1 MTTVSTLGT
10 YGDLSGSPLTFRNK
24 IINGNFNIWQR
35 GTSFSS
41 VASYTYTADRWLAD
55 GAVTSVTRSGSQ
67 NNVLTV
73 VTGAGT
79 GIAQRVETLGG
90 NFYAGQT
97 YTISAL
103 VNCTNADLTITV
115 TYRDSNTFKAT
126 IHSANVSS
134 QVTAGQYVRV
144 STTFVLANAPTDFA
158 NTNCIQVSFT
168 SAAANTINF
177 QNVQMEAGPVATPF
191 EQRPIGMEL
200 ALCQRY
206 YYKQAY
212 GTTCAVSIAYW
223 ASQTQAVTSVV
234 FPVSMRATPSASP
247 DFSTL
252 TVRHP
257 TSTNGTVSAITLTGS
272 NTSALLSCI
281 LSGAGAITAGLS
293 GELAGN
299 TGTSYIAYSA
309 EL

>member
-1 MTTVSTLGT
+1 MSNVSTLGT
-10 YGDLSGSPLTFRNK
+10 YGDPSGSSLMFRNK

-97 YTISAL
+97 YTVSAL

-200 ALCQRY
+200 SLCQRY
-206 YYKQAY
+206 YERWQASDNYAKFSLFVGGSTTSAIILYPYKVEKRTANVDLSY
-212 GTTCAVSIAYW
+212 GGSLQTAVGSFTSMAM
-223 ASQTQAVTSVV
+223 SSDGKSTSVGNI
-234 FPVSMRATPSASP
+234 
-247 DFSTL
+247 D
-252 TVRHP
+252 
-257 TSTNGTVSAITLTGS
+257 LTGTGF
-272 NTSALLSCI
+272 TSFQPAWIRANNST
-281 LSGAGAITAGLS
+281 TAYV
-293 GELAGN
+293 AF
-299 TGTSYIAYSA
+299 SA